1 MNTFDTKSDQED
13 RLDNSVQSNSKSARS
28 KKHWLWML
36 LVLLLTGGSITL
48 WRWFSPGQQTP
59 KPVAAQT
66 PPPKPIETTTLTAGR
81 GVRRIQLL
89 GQVES
94 REQATIRSQ
103 TAGIVQQILVQPG
116 DRVTTGTTIAILDDA
131 DQKLAVAQAKARLAQ
146 ERSNLARLEVG
157 TRREIIAQ
165 RQATVQS
172 AIARE
177 QEAADNLKR
186 TSNLVAQG
194 ALSRRV
200 LVEARAAL
208 DDARGD
214 RLAAEAQLAEAQA
227 GPTREEI
234 DAQRANVAAALSAV
248 NQAELSLRRTRIRA
262 LSDGVVQVRQVSPGD
277 YVQTANP
284 VVTTISGNNLDIF
297 LELPENLSGRI
308 QPGQSVALTA
318 RALPQWNGR
327 ATITGVVP
335 AAEATSRRQRV
346 RVRLDNPPQGL
357 LPGMAITGNLEIAAN
372 TQSFVVSRDTLTQ
385 RQNQWL
391 IFTVANGKVQQ
402 QKVELVADM
411 GEKVAIY
418 NPQLRAGQS
427 IVLRGGDGLTN
438 GASVKVVNR

>member
-1 MNTFDTKSDQED
+1 MNTLDTKSDQED
-13 RLDNSVQSNSKSARS
+13 QLDNSVQSNSKPARS

-66 PPPKPIETTTLTAGR
+66 PPPKPIETTTLTEGR

-116 DRVTTGTTIAILDDA
+116 DRITTGTTIAVLDDA

-157 TRREIIAQ
+157 TRQEIIAQ
-165 RQATVQS
+165 RQATVKS
-172 AIARE
+172 AMARE

-262 LSDGVVQVRQVSPGD
+262 LSDGVVQARQVSPGD

-308 QPGQSVALTA
+308 QPGQSVVLTA

-372 TQSFVVSRDTLTQ
+372 TPSFVVSRDTLTQ
-385 RQNQWL
+385 RQNQWH
-391 IFTVANGKVQQ
+391 IFTVADGKVQQ

-418 NPQLRAGQS
+418 NPQLRAGQP